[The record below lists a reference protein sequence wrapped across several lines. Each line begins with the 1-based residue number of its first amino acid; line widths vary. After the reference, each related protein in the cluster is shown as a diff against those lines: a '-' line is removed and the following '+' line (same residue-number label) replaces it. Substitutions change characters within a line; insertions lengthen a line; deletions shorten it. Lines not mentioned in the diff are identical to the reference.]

1 MSYLLMKTNIIF
13 LSLYLIILFLSGC
26 GEKRSENTANQT
38 KHSTAEVI
46 EKTVATSKLP
56 ELMKATYE
64 ATLADGID
72 FKREGYP
79 SFVVK
84 TSGISEKE
92 SFGRWS
98 DGDEIL
104 IELVDPLPSQFT
116 VTLKAA
122 AFIPNIGTSFQM
134 IIGETQHTFEIDTGS
149 PEKMTTITLPFKVKG
164 GAKSIRIMIPKATS
178 PKAIANSLDERRLGI
193 ALGLLQIKK

>member
-1 MSYLLMKTNIIF
+1 MNILLMKTNILF
-13 LSLYLIILFLSGC
+13 FSLYLIILFISGC
-26 GEKRSENTANQT
+26 GEKRPENTPNQS
-38 KHSTAEVI
+38 KSSTNEVI
-46 EKTVATSKLP
+46 EKPVVTSKLP
-56 ELMKATYE
+56 GPLKATYE

-84 TSGISEKE
+84 TNGISEKE

-122 AFIPNIGTSFQM
+122 AFVPNIGKSFQM
-134 IIGETQHTFEIDTGS
+134 IIGETQHTFAIDTGS
-149 PEKMTTITLPFKVKG
+149 PEKMKTITLPFKVKG
-164 GAKSIRIMIPKATS
+164 GAKSIRIMIPQATS

-193 ALGLLQIKK
+193 ALGLLKIEE